1 MSRGFDV
8 IVVGAGISGAAF
20 AAALASHKNIEAARI
35 ALVSE
40 RFMPMPAP
48 DLDLDLRVF
57 AMSRA
62 SQRLLTDLNIWQRLP
77 KDRCSPYERMCVW
90 DARDQPQS
98 DSALRFDC
106 ADLGEPD
113 LGAIVESRAMQ
124 WLSFETARRAGV
136 VLIES
141 GVTAAAASGASAN
154 LNLAD
159 GRELTAALIVAA
171 DGADSIMRK
180 LFDIQTA
187 GHAYHQRA
195 IVAHVRTAKPHRHT
209 AWQRFLPTG
218 PLAFL
223 PLGDGRS
230 SIVWSS
236 DGRRAGKLMALS
248 PGEFAE
254 ALTKASGEVL
264 GECELTTARAS
275 FPLQLQYASE
285 YVKPNFALLG
295 DAAHSVH
302 PLAGQGLNLGL
313 RDVQALASLLGS
325 VPAAQFGDLRLL
337 RRYERE
343 RKSENLLAA
352 TAFDGLNRLFS
363 NDSPILGRL
372 RSFGLNAVGRTPSL
386 MRFFARQALGI

>member
-1 MSRGFDV
+1 VSRGFDI

-20 AAALASHKNIEAARI
+20 AAALASHESIEAARI

-40 RFMPMPAP
+40 RFMPMPSP

-57 AMSRA
+57 ALSRA
-62 SQRLLTDLNIWQRLP
+62 SQRLLSELGVWQRIP
-77 KDRCSPYERMCVW
+77 ADRCSPYERMCVW
-90 DARDQPQS
+90 DAKDQPTAQ
-98 DSALRFDC
+98 SALRFDC

-113 LGAIVESRAMQ
+113 LGAIVESRALQ
-124 WLSFETARRAGV
+124 WLSLEAARRAGV

-141 GVTAAAASGASAN
+141 GVAAAAASGASAN
-154 LNLAD
+154 LTLTD

-171 DGADSIMRK
+171 DGADSITRT
-180 LFDIQTA
+180 LFDIQTT
-187 GHAYHQRA
+187 GHSYHQRA
-195 IVAHVRTAKPHRHT
+195 IVAHVRTAKPHERT

-223 PLGDGRS
+223 PLRDGRS
-230 SIVWSS
+230 SIVWSA
-236 DGRRAGKLMALS
+236 DGGRAAELMALA
-248 PGEFAE
+248 PREFGA
-254 ALTKASGEVL
+254 ALTKASDGVL
-264 GECELTTARAS
+264 GECELSTARAS
-275 FPLQLQYASE
+275 FPLQLQYATE
-285 YVKPNFALLG
+285 YVRPGLALLG

-313 RDVQALASLLGS
+313 RDVQALAGILGS
-325 VPAAQFGDLRLL
+325 ATAAQFGDLKLL

-352 TAFDGLNRLFS
+352 TVFDGLNRLFS

-372 RSFGLNAVGRTPSL
+372 RSFGLNAVGRMPAL
-386 MRFFARQALGI
+386 KRFFARQALGI